1 VEQLYDHSIES
12 HSWTRF
18 PCIQFF
24 FFFSWS
30 PKEINHTDYCL
41 STGDDQTCPQ
51 SQCPGKQWVLGLKG
65 GTAVAV
71 RKDIPHNHV
80 DLPSLVFIEVTGIC
94 IPVGNSEVLLAAVY
108 KPPGQAW
115 SSADIIDLLS
125 LMTKS
130 LLPGDLNAKKILFWN
145 SQVLNPSGE
154 KLLNLFDN
162 SDLYF
167 KASVSHS
174 LYTTGK

>member
-1 VEQLYDHSIES
+1 
-12 HSWTRF
+12 
-18 PCIQFF
+18 
-24 FFFSWS
+24 
-30 PKEINHTDYCL
+30 
-41 STGDDQTCPQ
+41 
-51 SQCPGKQWVLGLKG
+51 
-65 GTAVAV
+65 
-71 RKDIPHNHV
+71 
-80 DLPSLVFIEVTGIC
+80 
-94 IPVGNSEVLLAAVY
+94 
-108 KPPGQAW
+108 
-115 SSADIIDLLS
+115 
-125 LMTKS
+125 MTKS